1 MRRKEEERKRR
12 EEFERAQEEFGLT
25 NEKKEELKS
34 RDQVYTNMNLQGM
47 EVEHDLS
54 NFTDGK
60 TEILVIKDKDDV
72 LMSYDVEQVEKGRK
86 FQDDTKKGRQG
97 YMAYEDEAPD
107 EYGFFKQ
114 KEVLGKYDE
123 EIEGEKKG
131 KFTIGKGGRVS
142 LTWEQQK
149 EHKKKRKIRKKNL
162 KADDLIP
169 LASDDK
175 QHEDH
180 GSRASRNNAD
190 NDVTID
196 DMDEANREL
205 EEALKKTRE
214 MRRDMEEANQET
226 REEIRQRELEVL
238 AEKIKQE
245 KLDEENKVDEG
256 NYVMMNTT
264 EEFCKKFQHNQLA
277 KPQDEDDESEEEIVD
292 DVKMQQEEED
302 YDVTTRTLTKKQMK

>member
-1 MRRKEEERKRR
+1 M
-12 EEFERAQEEFGLT
+12 G
-25 NEKKEELKS
+25 
-34 RDQVYTNMNLQGM
+34 
-47 EVEHDLS
+47 
-54 NFTDGK
+54 GK
-60 TEILVIKDKDDV
+60 N
-72 LMSYDVEQVEKGRK
+72 
-86 FQDDTKKGRQG
+86 
-97 YMAYEDEAPD
+97 
-107 EYGFFKQ
+107 
-114 KEVLGKYDE
+114 
-123 EIEGEKKG
+123 
-131 KFTIGKGGRVS
+131 
-142 LTWEQQK
+142 
-149 EHKKKRKIRKKNL
+149 KKKRKIRKKNL

-190 NDVTID
+190 NDVIID

-214 MRRDMEEANQET
+214 MRREQEGANQET

-245 KLDEENKVDEG
+245 KLEEENKVDEG

-277 KPQDEDDESEEEIVD
+277 KPQDEDDESEG
-292 DVKMQQEEED
+292 KLLM
-302 YDVTTRTLTKKQMK
+302 TSKCNRKKKIMTSLRGR